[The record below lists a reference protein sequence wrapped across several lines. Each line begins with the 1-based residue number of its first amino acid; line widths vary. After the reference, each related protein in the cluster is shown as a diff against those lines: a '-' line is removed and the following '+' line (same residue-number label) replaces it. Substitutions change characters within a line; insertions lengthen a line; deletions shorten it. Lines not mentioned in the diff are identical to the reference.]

1 MRPFC
6 TLLLIVGL
14 FLPSLRAEN
23 AITDAEREEFGEFLA
38 DCFNEGEMDALV
50 ARMDQ
55 SAYLKLITDGLGLTE
70 AELVGFR
77 EGATKGLASAIG
89 QQFGNFTAGCFLRL
103 QDSDRGKRILVR
115 VMSEDGA
122 VNYFGFIASRS
133 RKGELLWQ
141 DCFIFLSGETM
152 SETSRRTVLPL
163 VSQMRKGA
171 LGFLKPKE
179 AEYAQSFPA
188 VHKASQQ
195 MQAGQLIQAWH
206 TLEPLPE
213 AVKLDRTVL
222 MLRLRIA
229 QDIDEAKYL
238 RVMEEW
244 EKAFPDDQSLD
255 LISIDSELMRKNYAG
270 CLRRIEAVNKRVG
283 GDPYLTLLSANVCI
297 ESGDFETARKNAR
310 QALADE
316 PTLYGAYDTLMSVG
330 LRSNNP
336 KETLAVLDE
345 FGVRFPSVDVDAQIV
360 HGDEAFADFRK
371 TAEYKAWAEARK
383 AKPAEAETETTK
395 TAEPAAAKAD

>member
-1 MRPFC
+1 
-6 TLLLIVGL
+6 T
-14 FLPSLRAEN
+14 E
-23 AITDAEREEFGEFLA
+23 
-38 DCFNEGEMDALV
+38 
-50 ARMDQ
+50 
-55 SAYLKLITDGLGLTE
+55 GLGLTE

-77 EGATKGLASAIG
+77 QGVTKGLAAIG
-89 QQFGNFTAGCFLRL
+89 QQFGTFTAGRFLRL
-103 QDSDRGKRILVR
+103 QDSDGGKRILIR
-115 VMSEDGA
+115 VLSEDGA
-122 VNYFGFIASRS
+122 VNYFGFIPSRS
-133 RKGELLWQ
+133 RQGELLWQ

-152 SETSRRTVLPL
+152 SETSRRTALPL

-213 AVKLDRTVL
+213 SVKLDRTVL

-229 QDIDEAKYL
+229 QDIDESKYL
-238 RVMEEW
+238 RVMEQW
-244 EKAFPDDQSLD
+244 EKTYPDDQSLD
-255 LISIDSELMRKNYAG
+255 LISIDSDLLRKNYAG
-270 CLRRIEAVNKRVG
+270 CLRRIEAVNKRIG

-316 PTLYGAYDTLMSVG
+316 PTLYGAYDTLMSIG

-345 FGVRFPSVDVDAQIV
+345 FGARFPSVDVDAQIV

-371 TAEYKAWAEARK
+371 TDEYKAWAEARK
-383 AKPAEAETETTK
+383 AKAAEAEAETSK
-395 TAEPAAAKAD
+395 ADEPAAAKAD